1 MKDKNQI
8 INFYEIF
15 PLKSLSLQY
24 SFMFSK
30 FLKVKCLFVQNFGL
44 EKAVLGFDLSRPYV
58 TSGDYM

>member
-1 MKDKNQI
+1 M
-8 INFYEIF
+8 FYEIF